1 DYPGNFGYN
10 HDAFV
15 FTLNMFPPSGSGHTQ
30 IVSINSSD
38 LVNGVAQTQLHVYK
52 KDFDTF
58 SMRPT
63 TMHDSVAGDPMWFVA
78 ESGDNAHIL
87 VVKMTNV
94 LSNSP
99 VLMNTS
105 LSVTPYLTV
114 ANPLNPDG
122 TVITSTID
130 SRILKAAEA
139 NNTIVATHTVGVS
152 TTQDAAQWY
161 RIDVSSGTPVLAD
174 QGRVAAGNK
183 TYVDYPAIDINAY
196 GNIGMTFMQSG
207 TDSSNDFM
215 SMWVTA
221 RSLSDAAGTMQTPVE
236 VPAGTGQATYAD
248 FGQRAGDLSGINV
261 DQSDGTFWA
270 ASEFA
275 NTEATANWGT
285 AIANFT
291 SAKTDTWSGG
301 GSDSNWMTAANWV
314 GNVAPVAGDK
324 LVFPAGAAQLST
336 ANNFPAGTGFNSVII
351 SGNGYSFAGN
361 RVVTGS
367 IDASGATG
375 TTNFLVDLTFTG
387 NRTITAPAAAGNQLD
402 LGNIDNGGNT
412 LTVTGGLGTVLVEGG
427 ISGAGG
433 LTMSATGDLVLQ
445 NNNTFGG
452 YIGPTPSL
460 R

>member
-1 DYPGNFGYN
+1 
-10 HDAFV
+10 
-15 FTLNMFPPSGSGHTQ
+15 MFPPSGSGHTQ

-38 LVNGVAQTQLHVYK
+38 LVNGVAQAQLRFYK

-78 ESGDNAHIL
+78 ESGDNAHIWSS
-87 VVKMTNV
+87 KMTNV

-105 LSVTPYLTV
+105 LSVTPYLAV

-122 TVITSTID
+122 TVITNDID

-139 NNTIVATHTVGVS
+139 NNIIVATHAVGVS

-161 RIDVSSGTPVLAD
+161 KIDVSSGTPVLAD

-183 TYVDYPAIDINAY
+183 TYIYYPAIDINAY

-207 TDSSNDFM
+207 PI
-215 SMWVTA
+215 A
-221 RSLSDAAGTMQTPVE
+221 RAISCQCGSRLARFRMLPVRCKRGRGP
-236 VPAGTGQATYAD
+236 VGTGQAKYAD

-261 DQSDGTFWA
+261 DQSDGSFWA

-275 NTEATANWGT
+275 TPKPRPTGT

-291 SAKTDTWSGG
+291 SAKTDTWSGS

-314 GNVAPVAGDK
+314 GNVAPVAGDN

-336 ANNFPAGTGFNSVII
+336 TNNFPAGTGFNSVII

-361 RVVTGS
+361 
-367 IDASGATG
+367 AW
-375 TTNFLVDLTFTG
+375 
-387 NRTITAPAAAGNQLD
+387 
-402 LGNIDNGGNT
+402 
-412 LTVTGGLGTVLVEGG
+412 
-427 ISGAGG
+427 
-433 LTMSATGDLVLQ
+433 
-445 NNNTFGG
+445 
-452 YIGPTPSL
+452 
-460 R
+460 